1 VADAAPAEPRWL
13 GAWDLQRRY
22 GPWDGLTPRAAA
34 DLFAGAPFR
43 WWICGGWSLDD
54 PASPARIHE
63 DTDVSVLARDLD
75 QVREWLAD
83 WHVWEAHGGLTPLL
97 PGEEPRPGREQWW
110 VRRDA
115 WSPWVLD
122 VLHSRSD
129 GDDWLYKR
137 DERVRRPLAEVV
149 RGGADGV
156 PYAAPEVTLLHK
168 APHSRDKDV
177 ADLERVWPTLD
188 VAARTWL
195 RESVALAHP
204 DSAWVGR
211 LDRLDG

>member
-1 VADAAPAEPRWL
+1 VADAAPGEPRRWA
-13 GAWDLQRRY
+13 AWELQRRY
-22 GPWDGLTPRAAA
+22 GPWDGLTPAAVA

-43 WWICGGWSLDD
+43 WWICGGWAIDD
-54 PASPARIHE
+54 PAAPARAHE

-75 QVREWLAD
+75 EVRDWLAD

-122 VLHSRSD
+122 IVHSRSD
-129 GDDWLYKR
+129 GDSWLYKR
-137 DERVRRPLAEVV
+137 DERVRRPLDDVA
-149 RGGADGV
+149 RIGADGML
-156 PYAAPEVTLLHK
+156 YEQPEVTLLHK

-177 ADLERVWPTLD
+177 ADLARVWPTLD
-188 VAARTWL
+188 AAARAWL
-195 RESVALAHP
+195 RASVALAHP
-204 DSAWVGR
+204 DSPWVGR
-211 LDRLDG
+211 LEQLDG